1 MMLVR
6 QHTAQHILGPV
17 RILIFIH
24 MNVLELLLIE
34 IEHFWNGFEQFNRL
48 HNEIIEIQ

>member
-1 MMLVR
+1 MLVR
-6 QHTAQHILGPV
+6 QHSTEHILRTVG
-17 RILIFIH
+17 ILIFID

>member
-6 QHTAQHILGPV
+6 QHPAEHILRTV

-24 MNVLELLLIE
+24 MDVLELLLIE
-34 IEHFWNGFEQFNRL
+34 IKHFRNGFEQFNRL
-48 HNEIIEIQ
+48 HNEIIEIE